1 MFHRFFTAPRAGNR
15 GFEIIHA
22 YEVSERSERGRESTA
37 QALRRREH
45 HARLCLARAGNRGF
59 EIIHAYKVSERSE
72 RGRESTAQ
80 ALRRREHHARLCLAR
95 AGNCDLILNTLTKLA
110 SAASEA
116 ANRQRR
122 HSAAVLIDSDV
133 L

>member
-1 MFHRFFTAPRAGNR
+1 MNKTNFIKKQP
-15 GFEIIHA
+15 
-22 YEVSERSERGRESTA
+22 ESTPCGVR
-37 QALRRREH
+37 RRRE
-45 HARLCLARAGNRGF
+45 N
-59 EIIHAYKVSERSE
+59 
-72 RGRESTAQ
+72 
-80 ALRRREHHARLCLAR
+80 HARLCLAR